1 MAEGEFAKK
10 KILITGVGGGKC
22 LFWQL
27 LILEVIIVFTYD
39 FAWDYI

>member
-10 KILITGVGGGKC
+10 KILITGVGGGK

-27 LILEVIIVFTYD
+27 LIFEVIIVQLLLFPV
-39 FAWDYI
+39 W